1 MDLQIPTICAST
13 KNRLSSNLPLDKWRM
28 DEVQMSV
35 IWSSRSEVSFSENH
49 LVLQVFFFQTYVCLN
64 GARIK
69 FNPEF
74 VFNSFVVVKKLTSLI
89 ETVEPERI
97 IKLFRCQE

>member
-74 VFNSFVVVKKLTSLI
+74 VFNSFVVVKSLI

>member
-1 MDLQIPTICAST
+1 MKFKCL
-13 KNRLSSNLPLDKWRM
+13 
-28 DEVQMSV
+28 
-35 IWSSRSEVSFSENH
+35 WSGAQGRRSAF
-49 LVLQVFFFQTYVCLN
+49 LKITLYCRYFFFQTYVCLN